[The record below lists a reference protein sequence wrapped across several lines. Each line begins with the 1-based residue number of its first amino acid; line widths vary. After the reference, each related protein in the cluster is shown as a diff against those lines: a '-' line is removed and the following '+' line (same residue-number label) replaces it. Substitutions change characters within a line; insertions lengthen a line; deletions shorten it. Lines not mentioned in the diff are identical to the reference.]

1 MGGCVWVGG
10 GSEKNLGTLRGG
22 RWVGVRGGGERRGVE
37 NEMCRH
43 EYAEFS
49 LKFTS
54 HPFPLPSPPSPFALS
69 PPRFSHARIL
79 SVSPPSI
86 PSPCPTCAPP
96 PPPGT
101 RLPTTPCTGCRW
113 CRTSPS
119 TERWVGGGLRKGG
132 RVWGKGEV
140 ACTVRRRPLCE
151 GEGRGG
157 IGGGRGSADG
167 GKGEGWE
174 VKEGEAGFGPKRMYC
189 CRHDASSGHTE

>member
-1 MGGCVWVGG
+1 MECALLIHVDPLP
-10 GSEKNLGTLRGG
+10 EKNLGTLRGG
-22 RWVGVRGGGERRGVE
+22 RWVCVWGERRGVE

-96 PPPGT
+96 PPRYPFAYDPVYG
-101 RLPTTPCTGCRW
+101 LPLVQDVAKYG
-113 CRTSPS
+113 
-119 TERWVGGGLRKGG
+119 EVGGGGAAEGGSGLGEGGGGMHGEETASLRRRGEGGDRGRKGFGRWRKGGGLGGKRRGG
-132 RVWGKGEV
+132 RVWSEKNV
-140 ACTVRRRPLCE
+140 LL
-151 GEGRGG
+151 
-157 IGGGRGSADG
+157 
-167 GKGEGWE
+167 
-174 VKEGEAGFGPKRMYC
+174 
-189 CRHDASSGHTE
+189 SS